1 MDSKLIYLDN
11 NATTA
16 VAPEVLDAML
26 PFFKE
31 KYGNPSSIHRFGG
44 HVRKYVELAREQ
56 VAALLGAT
64 PEEIF
69 FSSCGSESDNLS
81 LKGFCSVHGNKSS
94 VITSTVEHP
103 AVLATAKFL
112 KDHGT
117 SVVEVPV
124 DAEGMID
131 LNVFDSISINDDT
144 LVSLM
149 WANNETGV
157 IFPIPAIAQKV
168 KERGGY
174 IHSDAVQAV
183 GKIPIDVKE
192 IPIDILSLS
201 GHKLHAPKGIGAI
214 YIRKDLVLE
223 PLIHGGHQEQ
233 GARAGTENVPYIV
246 GLGKA
251 CELAL
256 KYMDEENTRVKQLR
270 DKLENALMRSCTG
283 AKLNGRKDSRLPNTT
298 NISFEFIEG
307 EAVLL
312 HLDENGIAASSGSA
326 CTTGS
331 LEPSHVLR
339 AMGIPYTF
347 AHSSTRFSLSRY
359 TTEEEIDLV
368 IKVMPGIVEKL
379 RVISPFVSKATA

>member
-11 NATTA
+11 NATTF

-44 HVRKYVELAREQ
+44 HVRKYVEQAREQ
-56 VAALLGAT
+56 VAALLGAS

-69 FSSCGSESDNLS
+69 FSSCGSESDNLA
-81 LKGFCSVHGNKSS
+81 LKGFCSYHGDKSS

-103 AVLATAKFL
+103 AVLATAKYL
-112 KDHGT
+112 KDHGI
-117 SVVEVPV
+117 SVIELPV

-131 LNVFDSISINDDT
+131 LNVFDSISINGDT

-183 GKIPIDVKE
+183 GKIPIDVKK

-251 CELAL
+251 CELAM
-256 KYMDEENTRVKQLR
+256 KHMDEENTKVKQLR
-270 DKLENALMRSCTG
+270 DKLENALMASCTG
-283 AKLNGRKDSRLPNTT
+283 AKLNGRKDFRLPNTT

-307 EAVLL
+307 EAILL
-312 HLDENGIAASSGSA
+312 HLDENGVAASSGSA

-379 RVISPFVSKATA
+379 RVISPFVTKGSA